1 MKLFYTD
8 RAIADIEIA
17 FSWYEKQ
24 RTGLGHEFLDCV
36 ELSVKSIC
44 AMPEMYQLIYANFRG
59 CIIRKFP
66 FTIFYTIEEE
76 GLIVHSVF
84 NNRQD
89 PSKRPKK

>member
-8 RAIADIEIA
+8 KAMVDIDIA

-24 RTGLGHEFLDCV
+24 RQGLGFEFLDCI
-36 ELSVKSIC
+36 EQAVKNITSL
-44 AMPEMYQLIYANFRG
+44 PEMYQESYANFRG
-59 CIIRKFP
+59 CVIRRFP

-89 PSKRPKK
+89 PSKRPK